1 MSARPDPVVIRLARP
16 TDATE
21 LRRLAQRDSAGLPR
35 HPVLVAELAGGIR
48 AAVSLDG
55 GMPIADPFHQTAA
68 LVELLSTRAAQ
79 LRSAPARSDRSWR
92 QALRRGRRRHRPSH
106 RPAAARVA

>member
-55 GMPIADPFHQTAA
+55 GTPIADPFHQTAA
-68 LVELLSTRAAQ
+68 LVDLLSTRAAQ
-79 LRSAPARSDRSWR
+79 LRSAPAPDRSWR
-92 QALRRGRRRHRPSH
+92 QALRRGRRRHCPSH